1 MSDKDVQS
9 FIGYERPHGRPGVRN
24 HVVIISLS
32 GLEHST
38 SRAIHALYP
47 RTILIASTYGRGHVG
62 DDLRFQ
68 RHMLKAL
75 ATHPNVTGALVLGP
89 DDKLVNEVGDA
100 LDAAGRVW
108 NGLSLQ
114 ACHEDR
120 FAMIEQ
126 GARMVARIQHR
137 VSRMKRSPQPISALA
152 IAIECGHSDA
162 TSGLVANPLAGD
174 LACWLVDQ
182 GGQAVFSETLEW
194 IGTESILSKRAAT
207 PAVADAILQAIE
219 RRKETARAAGQDVQ
233 ANNPGPQN
241 HEGGITTLE
250 EKSLGAIAKGGD
262 QPIVGLLR
270 EGDVLPADPGL
281 YLMDTP
287 TFSPESITSMIS
299 TGAQIVLFTTGQGNP
314 YGSALAPT
322 VKISANPD
330 TVGHVVEQIDVDASA
345 VLEGTTTRESLIPSA
360 RETVLEIAC
369 GALTW
374 SEVVGEKTESI
385 SRLGSSI

>member
-1 MSDKDVQS
+1 MSDKDMQS
-9 FIGYERPHGRPGVRN
+9 FLGFERRDGRPGVRN
-24 HVVIISLS
+24 HVVILSIS
-32 GLEHST
+32 GLEHAT
-38 SRAIHALYP
+38 ARAIQALCP
-47 RTILIASTYGRGHVG
+47 ATILIASTYGRGHIG
-62 DDLRFQ
+62 EDLLFQ
-68 RHMLKAL
+68 RHMMKAL
-75 ATHPNVTGALVLGP
+75 ATHPNVAGALVLGP
-89 DDKLVNEVGDA
+89 DDNLVNAVGDA
-100 LDAAGRVW
+100 MEAAGREW
-108 NGLSLQ
+108 HGLSLQ

-126 GARMVARIQHR
+126 GARMAARIQHR
-137 VSRMKRSPQPISALA
+137 VSRMQRKAQPMSALA

-174 LACWLVDQ
+174 LACWLVHQ

-194 IGTESILSKRAAT
+194 IGTEAILSQRAAT
-207 PAVADAILQAIE
+207 PAVADAVLQAIE
-219 RRKETARAAGQDVQ
+219 RRKAAARAAGQDVQ

-241 HEGGITTLE
+241 HDGGITTLE

-262 QPIVGLLR
+262 QPIVGFLR
-270 EGDVLPADPGL
+270 EGDALPDDPGL

-322 VKISANPD
+322 IKISANPD
-330 TVGHVVEQIDVDASA
+330 TVGRVAEQIDIDASA
-345 VLEGTTTRESLIPSA
+345 VLDGTATKESLVPLA
-360 RETVLEIAC
+360 RDTFLEIAN

-385 SRLGSSI
+385 SRLTASI